1 MADQKRNITR
11 LGIFVLAAFAVLL
24 LSLFLIGKNQH
35 LIGSH
40 FTVRAHFRDVGG
52 LRTGNNVRYAG
63 IEVGTVSRMSIINDT
78 TLEVTMLLNR
88 EMKQVIRKNALASLG
103 ADGLMGNKVVN
114 IIPQESSAAY
124 VEAGDLLPSRQAVEI
139 DDVIRTLAGTGE
151 NIRVISEGLKE
162 TVAKINNSEGIWK
175 LLSDKE
181 LATNIR
187 RATGNLERAT
197 ENADVMTRDMR
208 QVIAEVKAG
217 KGPLG
222 TILKDTVMAR
232 ELKHTVSQLETVALH
247 AEKLAGELQTITL
260 QVGNEIRDGKGPV
273 NLALKD
279 TAVAGNISR
288 SLNNV
293 EKGTYNFNQNMEA
306 LKQNFLFRGYFK
318 KQEKA
323 RQKAASAQ

>member
-1 MADQKRNITR
+1 
-11 LGIFVLAAFAVLL
+11 
-24 LSLFLIGKNQH
+24 
-35 LIGSH
+35 
-40 FTVRAHFRDVGG
+40 
-52 LRTGNNVRYAG
+52 
-63 IEVGTVSRMSIINDT
+63 
-78 TLEVTMLLNR
+78 
-88 EMKQVIRKNALASLG
+88 
-103 ADGLMGNKVVN
+103 
-114 IIPQESSAAY
+114 
-124 VEAGDLLPSRQAVEI
+124 
-139 DDVIRTLAGTGE
+139 
-151 NIRVISEGLKE
+151 
-162 TVAKINNSEGIWK
+162 
-175 LLSDKE
+175 
-181 LATNIR
+181 
-187 RATGNLERAT
+187 
-197 ENADVMTRDMR
+197 MR

-232 ELKHTVSQLETVALH
+232 ELKHTVSQLENVALH
-247 AEKLAGELQTITL
+247 AEKLAGELQTITV